1 MTLLLIFAFL
11 AGVLTILAPCTL
23 PMVPLVLGA
32 ATGGGRARPLGI
44 ITGLA
49 VSFTL
54 FSVVLAAA
62 LDALGLTTSALRG
75 IAVVVLAV
83 FGFALLWPAL
93 GHRIEAA
100 FAPLARVG
108 SRTQAGGSAQ
118 GGFGGGVLLGA
129 ALGLIWAPCSGPIM
143 ATVISLAAT
152 RGTALDTAA
161 IALVFTAGAGI
172 PLLAIAYGGRALAG
186 RVSRV
191 TRSGGVQQ
199 AFGAL
204 MLLTCL
210 AIWQGWDTK
219 AQDAFTAAL
228 PAGWTAGLYSVE
240 QGTGVQK
247 ELQALRKPNSP
258 ALPVAAVAAAPVASP
273 TPVPSPTPSGP
284 VLPAPVEKDLPANVK
299 LEDGGL
305 APEVVG
311 ITDWI
316 NSGPQTLAG
325 LRGKVVL
332 VHFWTFGCYN
342 CRNVQPHVEAW
353 YARYKDAGFTVLGIH
368 TPELSFEKDIANV
381 RTAVKDQGVLF
392 PVAFDPQYA
401 TWGAYHNGYWPAF
414 YYVDKTGH
422 IRHTHVGEGNYNGQ
436 EQVIRQLLR
445 EPTTTGN

>member
-32 ATGGGRARPLGI
+32 AAGGGRARPLGI
-44 ITGLA
+44 VTGLA

-62 LDALGLTTSALRG
+62 LDALGLTTTGLRG

-83 FGFALLWPAL
+83 FGLALLWPAF

-100 FAPLARVG
+100 LAPLARLG
-108 SRTQAGGSAQ
+108 SRTQAAGPAR
-118 GGFGGGVLLGA
+118 GGFGGGLLLGA

-152 RGTALDTAA
+152 RGAALDTAA
-161 IALVFTAGAGI
+161 IALVFTLGAGI
-172 PLLAIAYGGRALAG
+172 PLLAIGYGGRALAG
-186 RVSRV
+186 RVGRW
-191 TRSGGVQQ
+191 TRSGGVQR

-210 AIWQGWDTK
+210 AIWQGWDVR

-228 PAGWTAGLYSVE
+228 PPGWTSGLYSIE

-247 ELQALRKPNSP
+247 ELQALRQSKPQT
-258 ALPVAAVAAAPVASP
+258 LPAAVAAAPVASP
-273 TPVPSPTPSGP
+273 TPLPSPTPAGP
-284 VLPAPVEKDLPANVK
+284 TLPPPVEKDLPANVK
-299 LEDGGL
+299 LDNGGP
-305 APEVVG
+305 APEPAG

-325 LRGKVVL
+325 LRGRVVL

-353 YARYKDAGFTVLGIH
+353 YARYKEAGFTVLGIH

-381 RTAVKDQGVLF
+381 RTAVRDQGVLF
-392 PVAFDPQYA
+392 PVGFDPQYT

-422 IRHTHVGEGNYNGQ
+422 IRHTHVGEGDYNGQ

-445 EPTTTGN
+445 EPAASGN